1 MDRLCLLHSKSTKSK
16 RHVDHCLKFYHFST
30 KLIGRS
36 INLQILKTS
45 EISRYFLPSIEECH
59 LMHYNSDPGVVLYYT
74 GLMFPD
80 ACIAFCFCFFI
91 YNFFLHILLALV
103 TSKLETWFE
112 TSLCNAC
119 CRHSANF
126 LHLKYYTLTLM
137 LFDSWNNKQ
146 LKTLLPRTDGKDF
159 YFLRISV

>member
-1 MDRLCLLHSKSTKSK
+1 
-16 RHVDHCLKFYHFST
+16 
-30 KLIGRS
+30 
-36 INLQILKTS
+36 
-45 EISRYFLPSIEECH
+45 
-59 LMHYNSDPGVVLYYT
+59 MHYNSDPGVVLYYT

-146 LKTLLPRTDGKDF
+146 LKTLLPRSHGNLKKVCYEALHYCVYLLSKLPSEWRSKIKFEIGFNEFQYT
-159 YFLRISV
+159 